1 MVFTQAWQRTNR
13 DQPNVN
19 LIRFKH
25 LDQIGRIVQDELN
38 LIFYRAMLQPV
49 YERLG
54 IQVTDRSNPD
64 FPFHQY

>member
-1 MVFTQAWQRTNR
+1 MVFTQTGQCANR

-19 LIRFKH
+19 LVRFQH
-25 LDQIGRIVQDELN
+25 LHQIGRIVQQQLN
-38 LIFYRAMLQPV
+38 LILDGTMLQSI
-49 YERLG
+49 YKWLG

>member
-1 MVFTQAWQRTNR
+1 
-13 DQPNVN
+13 
-19 LIRFKH
+19 
-25 LDQIGRIVQDELN
+25 
-38 LIFYRAMLQPV
+38 MLQPV